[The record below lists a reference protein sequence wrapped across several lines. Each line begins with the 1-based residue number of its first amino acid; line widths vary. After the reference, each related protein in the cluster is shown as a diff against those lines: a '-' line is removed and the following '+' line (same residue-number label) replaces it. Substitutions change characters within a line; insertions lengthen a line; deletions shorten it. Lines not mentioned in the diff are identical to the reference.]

1 MIFQLTYT
9 AYATEIRS
17 SLCNNVTFLLFT
29 YAKLERYHLLYLQF
43 ILIVIVIYNNINWLQ
58 PKNNMSPAPTTVGQ
72 LMTEKLETINPS
84 DTAQE
89 AAKKMRDK
97 KVSSLVITDREDR
110 PIGIVT
116 ERDLVRQVCTR
127 DVNSNAVIVHQ
138 IMSSPLVTIDANS
151 SAEVAADIM
160 IQNKVRHLLV
170 MDENK
175 VLGIITPSD
184 FTGYLKEKLNLDDVN
199 ARILQSLKEEEE
211 KEK

>member
-1 MIFQLTYT
+1 MPS
-9 AYATEIRS
+9 AT
-17 SLCNNVTFLLFT
+17 
-29 YAKLERYHLLYLQF
+29 
-43 ILIVIVIYNNINWLQ
+43 
-58 PKNNMSPAPTTVGQ
+58 TTVGQ
-72 LMTEKLETINPS
+72 LMTERLETISPS

-97 KVSSLVITDREDR
+97 KVSSLVVTDVEDK

-127 DVNSNAVIVHQ
+127 VINSNDVIVHH
-138 IMSSPLVTIDANS
+138 IMSSPLATIDANS
-151 SAEVAADIM
+151 SVEVAADIM

-170 MDENK
+170 VDENK

-199 ARILQSLKEEEE
+199 ARILQSLKEDEEE
-211 KEK
+211 KENEK